1 MTIVCDNMD
10 LRQDKR
16 AFEAYMI
23 KSKLNNSKKKKKSIL
38 FQPIKVVNTS
48 KRKGKEFD
56 D

>member
-1 MTIVCDNMD
+1 MD
-10 LRQDKR
+10 IRTDKR

-23 KSKLNNSKKKKKSIL
+23 KSKMNNSKKKKKSIL
-38 FQPIKVVNTS
+38 FQPLKVVNTT